1 MSAVV
6 EKHLRGKLKEYQEWF
21 EKEID
26 LGHIDL
32 ENTPG
37 PFDRKLYLLNKE
49 AKNDHTIGSHC
60 HYCNHKFEPS
70 EKKVTTNRIMWFH
83 PGCETA
89 YDKMEQ
95 RTEKFENRDD
105 I

>member
-1 MSAVV
+1 MSEVA

-32 ENTPG
+32 EKTPE

-49 AKNDHTIGSHC
+49 AANNHTIGSHC
-60 HYCNHKFEPS
+60 HLCNKKFES
-70 EKKVTTNRIMWFH
+70 GEEKVTSNRIMFFH
-83 PGCETA
+83 SDCKP
-89 YDKMEQ
+89 
-95 RTEKFENRDD
+95 KFEKAEEQALNRQDKY
-105 I
+105 